1 MSGHNKWS
9 TIKRKKGAEDAKR
22 GQVFTRLAREI
33 ALVARESGGDLET
46 NVRLRLAVDRARAQN
61 MPKDSIDRAIK
72 RGTGEGKEG
81 MIIEEVMYE
90 GYGPSGVAIIIQCVT
105 ENRNRT
111 VAEVRHLLTRAG
123 GALGETGSVAW
134 QFRRV
139 AYFSIPAKGHK
150 FDDIFELAV
159 EGGADDVTE
168 DDGYFEII
176 APVEAFKVLSDRL
189 RFANIQAEEAELKMI
204 PNQEMELSSD
214 ATVKA
219 MKAIEAL
226 EELDD
231 VQNVFS
237 NLKISDE
244 AIAILEAE

>member
-9 TIKRKKGAEDAKR
+9 TIKRKKGAEDARR
-22 GQVFTRLAREI
+22 GQIFTRLAREI
-33 ALVARESGGDLET
+33 ALVARESGGDLDT

-61 MPKDSIDRAIK
+61 MPKDSIERAIK

-81 MIIEEVMYE
+81 LQIEEIVYE
-90 GYGPSGVAIIIQCVT
+90 GYGPSGVAILIQCVT

-111 VAEVRHLLTRAG
+111 VAEVRHLLSRSG
-123 GALGETGSVAW
+123 GSMSEAGSVAW

-139 AYFSIPAKGHK
+139 SYFSIPSKGHN
-150 FDDIFELAV
+150 FDEIFELAV

-168 DDGYFEII
+168 DDGYIEIT
-176 APVEAFKVLSDRL
+176 APLESFKLLSDRL
-189 RFANIQAEEAELKMI
+189 RAANIQAEEAELRML
-204 PNQEMELSSD
+204 PNQEMELPPE
-214 ATVKA
+214 ATIKA
-219 MKAIEAL
+219 MRVIESL
-226 EELDD
+226 EEFDD

-244 AIAILEAE
+244 ALAVLEAE